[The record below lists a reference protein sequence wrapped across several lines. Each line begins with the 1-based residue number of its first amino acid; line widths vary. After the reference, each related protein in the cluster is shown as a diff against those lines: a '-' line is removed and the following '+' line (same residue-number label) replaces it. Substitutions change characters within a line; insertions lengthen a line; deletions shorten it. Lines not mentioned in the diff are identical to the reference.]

1 MYILCIYN
9 VYIYIYT
16 LISMP
21 VLITSYNYPT
31 RPSAVAPHSLRD
43 PAHEN
48 ENAIGRIRQLS
59 GDKELH

>member
-1 MYILCIYN
+1 
-9 VYIYIYT
+9 
-16 LISMP
+16 MP